1 MFKTLKAK
9 ILAALSGAALAGVV
23 FAASA
28 GYYGWNPATGLE
40 VLHGSVVGGGTP
52 LTLTGCATISNSVG
66 GASGGSFNTSGTSCA
81 LVITFPSAA
90 PNGWYCAAQDLT
102 TPADTVKQNASTT
115 TSCTFAGTTVAND
128 LIAYEVQGY

>member
-1 MFKTLKAK
+1 MFKTLKSKLVA
-9 ILAALSGAALAGVV
+9 LAGGLVLAGAAL
-23 FAASA
+23 AASA

-40 VLHGSVVGGGTP
+40 VLHGSVVGGGAP
-52 LTLTGCATISNSVG
+52 LTLTGCATITNAVG
-66 GASGGSFNTSGTSCA
+66 GASGGVFNTSGTSCS

-102 TPADTVKQNASTT
+102 TPADKVNQTASTT
-115 TSCTFAGTTVAND
+115 TSCTFAGTTVAAD